1 METERKLRIERYRI
15 EPYFPRIVEREN
27 EPSVHYML
35 SVPRPLDREQMELIL
50 SVISQMRRP
59 SGYYTDGIMLDVL
72 RRKE

>member
-15 EPYFPRIVEREN
+15 EPYFPRIVEQEN

-50 SVISQMRRP
+50 SVISQMRSP
-59 SGYYTDGIMLDVL
+59 NGYYTDGVMLDVL
-72 RRKE
+72 RRTE